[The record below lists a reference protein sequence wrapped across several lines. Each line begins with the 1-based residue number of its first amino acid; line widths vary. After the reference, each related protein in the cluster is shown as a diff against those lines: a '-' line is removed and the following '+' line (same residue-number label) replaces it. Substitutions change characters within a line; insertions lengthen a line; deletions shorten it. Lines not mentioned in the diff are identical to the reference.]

1 MTTLTRRRCEQGLS
15 LIELMIAMTI
25 GSILIL
31 GITQIFI
38 TNQKTYLFQQAQV
51 GNQENGRFTLAV
63 LGQELAK
70 AGYRSRPTTPFP
82 ASSDIIAGCTF
93 AEGSAVAAISATSLC
108 IQYQASNKADV
119 TCQGT
124 GLATADKVKIAVPYN
139 QVNPIIVERIDLDA
153 AKQTI
158 TCTTGATTQQLV
170 TGIADIHFE
179 YGAGINRAVT
189 SFSSSPTQTIGA
201 VRYAALMQGG
211 SSSIRDSSDV
221 PKVLA
226 DWKARFGGSVSDNN
240 KIYQV
245 VQSTVMLRNQMP

>member
-1 MTTLTRRRCEQGLS
+1 MTGRCRQQGLS

-38 TNQKTYLFQQAQV
+38 TNQKTYLFQQSQV

-63 LGQELAK
+63 LGQELSK
-70 AGYRSRPTTPFP
+70 AGYRSRPTTQFP
-82 ASSDIIAGCTF
+82 ASSNIVAGCTF
-93 AEGSAVAAISATSLC
+93 TLGSAVAAISATSLC
-108 IQYQASNKADV
+108 IQYQASNQADV

-124 GLATADKVKIAVPYN
+124 GLATADKAKIAIPYN
-139 QVNPIIVERIDLDA
+139 QVNPIIVERIDLDS

-158 TCTTGATTQQLV
+158 TCTTATATQQLV
-170 TGIADIHFE
+170 NGIADIHFE
-179 YGAGINRAVT
+179 YGSGINRTVT
-189 SFSSSPTQTIGA
+189 SFSSTPAQTVGA

-211 SSSIRDSSDV
+211 TSSIRDSSDV

-245 VQSTVMLRNQMP
+245 VQSTIMLRNQMP